1 MTDSTAVISGAVIFR
16 LVDTHGIPLGVL
28 DYALQRMGLGYD
40 MAGFVRAALGAG
52 WGLKTIRGRLHELVV
67 DSGLTPSDRDFAL
80 EKIDVLLGVRVKRD
94 S

>member
-28 DYALQRMGLGYD
+28 DYAMQRMGLGYD

-52 WGLKTIRGRLHELVV
+52 WSLKTIRVRLHELVV
-67 DSGLTPSDRDFAL
+67 DSGLTPSDRDVAL